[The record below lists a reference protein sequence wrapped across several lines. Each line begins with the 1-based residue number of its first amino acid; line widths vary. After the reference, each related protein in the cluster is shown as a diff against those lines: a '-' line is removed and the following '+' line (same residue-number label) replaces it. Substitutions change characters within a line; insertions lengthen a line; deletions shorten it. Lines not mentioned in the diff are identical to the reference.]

1 MYAAKFGIDEQKLMR
16 KLWGDS
22 FYNPKTKK
30 WNKDATEGGVRAF
43 CQFVLDTIL
52 KVEYITMHARLIV
65 MLLFIRMIEVI
76 KNSLCLIMYNALK
89 FVVSN
94 NMYPTYS

>member
-52 KVEYITMHARLIV
+52 KVEYITMHAT
-65 MLLFIRMIEVI
+65 
-76 KNSLCLIMYNALK
+76 
-89 FVVSN
+89 VSCCFKAHC
-94 NMYPTYS
+94 YASVYQDD